1 MRNLAYRF
9 SIVSKL
15 LKGKGIYIYI
25 NYLRQVEGVKSIEQ
39 IGDYFSITLWKDDID
54 VHIIK
59 EVVGVVTMI
68 VVVAK
73 RLL

>member
-9 SIVSKL
+9 SIVSNL
-15 LKGKGIYIYI
+15 LKGKGIYI

-39 IGDYFSITLWKDDID
+39 IGDYFSIALWKDDID
-54 VHIIK
+54 VHRIK

>member
-1 MRNLAYRF
+1 M
-9 SIVSKL
+9 
-15 LKGKGIYIYI
+15 
-25 NYLRQVEGVKSIEQ
+25 KSIEQ